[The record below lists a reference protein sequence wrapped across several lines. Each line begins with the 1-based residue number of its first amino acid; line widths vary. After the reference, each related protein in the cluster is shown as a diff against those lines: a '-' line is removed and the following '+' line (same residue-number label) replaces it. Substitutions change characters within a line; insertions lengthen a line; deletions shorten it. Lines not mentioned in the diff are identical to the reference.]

1 MHQQSIKNGQSH
13 IQIPGRIWSEASQ
26 QTNLRARAGR
36 SIDLPKS
43 ATRLKYTDKASPY
56 VLKCTKEACSVLGVS
71 LFTSTSSI
79 FWNERAFTRQ
89 QFNESAMCRAE
100 YLRSSQ
106 VLGKLD
112 KTKKKNF
119 YEITS
124 LIYYKPSSAIHTI
137 VTMQFICC
145 MVDEVDKNDF
155 WG

>member
-1 MHQQSIKNGQSH
+1 MNVL
-13 IQIPGRIWSEASQ
+13 
-26 QTNLRARAGR
+26 LRVNSSMSRQCAGLNICGLHR
-36 SIDLPKS
+36 YK
-43 ATRLKYTDKASPY
+43 
-56 VLKCTKEACSVLGVS
+56 V
-71 LFTSTSSI
+71 
-79 FWNERAFTRQ
+79 
-89 QFNESAMCRAE
+89 
-100 YLRSSQ
+100 
-106 VLGKLD
+106 D